1 MTAIRKLVQNFTE
14 ADIDDEIILMRLDN
28 GELLS
33 LDGTAAAVWRLI
45 DGRRDQS
52 ALVEALAEEYIAGRR
67 KIADDVRE
75 LLAQLQEA
83 RLVAE
88 G

>member
-52 ALVEALAEEYIAGRR
+52 ALVEALAEEYIADRR